1 MAEEESY
8 SLIPPEG
15 DPKVG
20 EKVFEVLGKI
30 VADKIKLGLHDRW
43 MRNYKLRRNLHFKS
57 RPEIGKPLVSANL
70 LYTHGQRTTNTMTD
84 NDPTFNVAAVGQIG
98 DRDKEQLADLQR
110 CTEHWWRDQEQQDVF
125 ESSVING
132 EQYGIA
138 IEKVV
143 FNPELEYGLGEVE
156 TITVDPFHFG
166 WYPVKLTAA
175 RDLQKSEALCHF
187 YPVPVRA
194 LKARYPQFADR
205 IKPDSDL
212 ARELMDDDRRE
223 AMGSGSG
230 GRGGVMASIGST
242 IRELINFV
250 GGAGGDDEEET
261 LLCEMW
267 LRDKSQI
274 AEEVEEEI
282 PDEATGTRRTVK
294 KRVVRP
300 KYRGEIRYILACS
313 GGKAILE
320 DRDNPNIHPS
330 LPDRE
335 ARNTYLYDK
344 FPFTACNSLKDTSS
358 AWGMSDFEQLEW
370 LNMEVDKALSQFVLE
385 KDWAAKK
392 KLVNPLDSGVPNSDL
407 TNVVSI
413 INPASAASSQGIRW
427 LEPPQSNIDYDKA
440 LQVFKDLFFLIS
452 GTFEL
457 DQAQVQGRDVIAY
470 KAIAALL
477 ERAATMMRGKIRSY
491 SRLIR
496 DRGRMYLS
504 HVMNFYTEERW
515 ITYRDKEGKEAS
527 KAIIGASLVM
537 PAKLTVVSGSTLP
550 ISRVQQREEAIAL
563 FGQRAIDQQ
572 ELLERLDYS
581 NRNEVIKRMMAGP
594 FGAFLERMATAQV
607 PPQILQ
613 YIKTVS
619 AMEPKDLEKAL
630 KDGKIPPFVQFLQQA
645 KSKGK
650 GGQPGAAGEAG
661 AGEMQAQDA
670 EVRKTLAEAELVL
683 AKRDLTVE
691 QIMSE
696 KIKQRVQIAGVA
708 FDEETLKMERARIVS
723 DIEAEAK
730 SRRVEGIKAGLDFV
744 SKAANRPGY
753 NEQGLRSNNVTG

>member
-1 MAEEESY
+1 MAEEESH

-20 EKVFEVLGKI
+20 EKVFEVLGRI
-30 VADKIKLGLHDRW
+30 VADKIRLGLHDRW
-43 MRNYKLRRNLHFKS
+43 MRNYRLRRNLHFKS

-70 LYTHGQRTTNTMTD
+70 LYTHGQRTVNTMTD
-84 NDPTFNVAAVGQIG
+84 NDPTFNVAAVGQIA
-98 DRDKEQLADLQR
+98 DQDKEQLADLQR

-143 FNPELEYGLGEVE
+143 FNPDLEYGLGEVE
-156 TITVDPFHFG
+156 TIPVDPFHFG
-166 WYPVKLTAA
+166 WYPVKLTSA
-175 RDLQKSEALCHF
+175 RDLQKSEALCHY
-187 YPVPVRA
+187 YPVPVRS
-194 LKARYPQFADR
+194 LKARHPELAGR
-205 IKPDSDL
+205 IKPDSEL
-212 ARELMDDDRRE
+212 ARELMDDERRE
-223 AMGSGSG
+223 VMGSGSG
-230 GRGGVMASIGST
+230 GKGSVMAGIAGT
-242 IRELINFV
+242 IREIVNFV
-250 GGAGGDDEEET
+250 GGAGGGDEEET

-267 LRDKSQI
+267 LRDRSTV
-274 AEEVEEEI
+274 AEEIEEEVL
-282 PDEATGTRRTVK
+282 DAASGTRATVR

-300 KYRGEIRYILACS
+300 KYRGQIRYILACS
-313 GGKAILE
+313 GGKVVLE
-320 DRDNPNIHPS
+320 DRDNPNVHPS
-330 LPDRE
+330 LPDEE

-344 FPFTACNSLKDTSS
+344 FPFAACNSLKDTSS

-385 KDWAAKK
+385 KDWSAKK
-392 KLVNPLDSGVPNSDL
+392 KLVNPMDSGVPNSDL
-407 TNVVSI
+407 TNLAGIV
-413 INPASAASSQGIRW
+413 NPASAAAAQGIRW
-427 LEPPQSNIDYDKA
+427 LEPPQSSVDYDKA
-440 LQVFKDLFFLIS
+440 LQIFKDLFFLVA

-515 ITYRDKEGKEAS
+515 ITYRDKDGREAS
-527 KAIIGASLVM
+527 KPIIGASLVM
-537 PAKLTVVSGSTLP
+537 PARLTVVSGSTLP
-550 ISRVQQREEAIAL
+550 ISRIQQREEAISL
-563 FGQRAIDQQ
+563 YERRAIDQQ
-572 ELLERLDYS
+572 ELLDRLDYS

-594 FGAFLERMATAQV
+594 FGAFLDRLAAAQA
-607 PPQILQ
+607 PPEILQ
-613 YIKTVS
+613 YIKSV
-619 AMEPKDLEKAL
+619 AGMEPKDLEKAL
-630 KDGKIPPFVQFLQQA
+630 KEGKIPGFVQFMQQA
-645 KSKGK
+645 LGGRK
-650 GGQPGAAGEAG
+650 GGQPAAGG
-661 AGEMQAQDA
+661 QGNMQEQAA
-670 EVRKTLAEAELVL
+670 AVRKTLAEAELIV

-691 QIMSE
+691 QIMTE
-696 KIKQRVQIAGVA
+696 RVKQQVQTAGVA

-723 DIEAEAK
+723 EIEAEAH
-730 SRRVEGIKAGLDFV
+730 RRQAEGIKAGLDFV

-753 NEQGLRSNNVTG
+753 NERGLRSNNVAG